1 MKQVSPPAPIYPSMA
16 AFSPEESVL
25 DSETTI
31 TTMPDLA
38 SCPLH
43 EINAFD
49 PDLLQDPY
57 PYFRRL
63 RAEAPVFRDP
73 KTGIVSVS
81 TYELV
86 TKVNHQPLIFSNDF
100 SGRLRSGATTDI
112 DADEA
117 EILAQG
123 WAVGNTMLTADPPA
137 HTRYRKLSMKAFTG
151 ARLLALA
158 RTVQGAA
165 HDLIDGFI
173 ADGQCEFK
181 SAFANHLPMIMI
193 VDALGAPRSDMDKF
207 HRWSEAFIVQLGGV
221 SDKLARLE
229 AARRIVEFQR
239 YFVELIEQ
247 KRAHPTEDVIS
258 DLVHADLAEEGDP
271 RKMNYGE
278 LLSILQQ
285 LLVAGNETTA
295 HTLTAGLFYLISN
308 PSEMARLLADPS
320 LTANFIDETLR
331 YLSPTN
337 NMWRVAT
344 QDSEIGGVAIH
355 KGDLILVR
363 YGSANRDETQ
373 FPEPDRFDIGRT
385 NARSHIAFGTGIH
398 TCIGAQLAR
407 KEMLTAFPI
416 VLDRLKNLRFQPGR
430 NTFRYSPNLLLRGV
444 LELHVAFDR

>member
-1 MKQVSPPAPIYPSMA
+1 MA
-16 AFSPEESVL
+16 AFWPEESVL
-25 DSETTI
+25 DSETIDRTAA
-31 TTMPDLA
+31 PDIA
-38 SCPLH
+38 SCPLE

-49 PDLLQDPY
+49 PDILQDPY

-73 KTGIVSVS
+73 KTGIVSIS
-81 TYELV
+81 TYDLV
-86 TKVNHQPLIFSNDF
+86 TQVNHQPLIFSNDF

-151 ARLLALA
+151 TRLQALA
-158 RTVQGAA
+158 RTVEGAA
-165 HDLIDGFI
+165 NDLIDGFI
-173 ADGQCEFK
+173 GDGRCEFK

-193 VDALGAPRSDMDKF
+193 ADALGATRADMDKF

-221 SDKLARLE
+221 SDKPARLE

-239 YFVELIEQ
+239 YFVDLIEQ

-271 RKMNYGE
+271 RKMTYAE

-308 PSEMARLLADPS
+308 PAEMARLLADPK
-320 LTANFIDETLR
+320 LVPNFVEETLR

-344 QDSEIGGVAIH
+344 QDTEVASVPIR

-363 YGSANRDETQ
+363 FGSANRDEAQ
-373 FPEPDRFDIGRT
+373 FPDADRFDITRA

-416 VLDRLKNLRFQPGR
+416 VLNRLKNLRFQPGR
-430 NTFRYSPNLLLRGV
+430 NTFRYSPNVLLRGV
-444 LELHVAFDR
+444 LELHIEFDT

>member
-1 MKQVSPPAPIYPSMA
+1 
-16 AFSPEESVL
+16 
-25 DSETTI
+25 
-31 TTMPDLA
+31 
-38 SCPLH
+38 
-43 EINAFD
+43 
-49 PDLLQDPY
+49 
-57 PYFRRL
+57 
-63 RAEAPVFRDP
+63 
-73 KTGIVSVS
+73 
-81 TYELV
+81 
-86 TKVNHQPLIFSNDF
+86 
-100 SGRLRSGATTDI
+100 
-112 DADEA
+112 
-117 EILAQG
+117 
-123 WAVGNTMLTADPPA
+123 
-137 HTRYRKLSMKAFTG
+137 
-151 ARLLALA
+151 
-158 RTVQGAA
+158 
-165 HDLIDGFI
+165 
-173 ADGQCEFK
+173 
-181 SAFANHLPMIMI
+181 

-430 NTFRYSPNLLLRGV
+430 NTFRYSPNVLLRGV